1 MEAVAIFLKS
11 FQSLHEYNI
20 HYSYWNWRF
29 SFLNDYMGPSQI
41 MLNTAPGT
49 VPKFHHKLQSLLSR
63 YIWCPFLD
71 AQAHPCTQN
80 IDIQLIWTT
89 ESGPQPQ

>member
-41 MLNTAPGT
+41 MLNM
-49 VPKFHHKLQSLLSR
+49 LLHLEQYQCFITNSNL
-63 YIWCPFLD
+63 F
-71 AQAHPCTQN
+71 
-80 IDIQLIWTT
+80 
-89 ESGPQPQ
+89 